1 MQVTEHMS
9 SIHLQQ
15 LAIHRNIKNIHR
27 NTLDICVRFKPIPT
41 ENMQLLSVIKSRKLT
56 PEQLFMVSVLA
67 VNGGNYL
74 YNLILGRVLGP
85 TQFADAAV
93 LITFLL
99 VLSFMAMT
107 FQLVTAKFSVL
118 FENAVFTNFIAKVYK
133 QAFTVGVILGLLIIA
148 FSSQL
153 KALFN
158 TSSSTMF
165 VIFGCGVPLYFLMS
179 VNRGAFQGKKAYKS
193 LSITYQGEML
203 SRLIITLGLIFLFN
217 IQSSAV
223 IAIGIVLSFVFG
235 MFPFKMKDLTLKKT
249 KPLSLDYSKQIKNFF
264 LLTAF
269 YELTQIIINN
279 SDILL
284 VKHYFESYEAGL
296 YASLALIGRIV
307 YFIAWMFVM
316 LLLPA
321 VVELKKEG
329 KETASV
335 LFKYVGYI
343 AVISI
348 VIVLTC
354 LSFPELIIKILFG
367 EQYIAMAPLL
377 WKYAIATSMFAISNI
392 FAYYYLSLDKY
403 VPVII
408 SGVFGMLQMLLVI
421 FFHESLEQVVHMQI
435 IAMTLLLI
443 IQLVFFKFE
452 IRTQKKALSKD

>member
-1 MQVTEHMS
+1 
-9 SIHLQQ
+9 
-15 LAIHRNIKNIHR
+15 
-27 NTLDICVRFKPIPT
+27 
-41 ENMQLLSVIKSRKLT
+41 MQLLTVIKSRKLT

-74 YNLILGRVLGP
+74 YNLILGRLLGP
-85 TQFADAAV
+85 TAFADAAV

-99 VLSFMAMT
+99 VLSFVAMT

-118 FENAVFTNFIAKVYK
+118 FENELFKNFITRVYQ
-133 QAFTVGVILGLLIIA
+133 QAFVVGIGLGILIIA
-148 FSSQL
+148 CASQL
-153 KALFN
+153 QALFN
-158 TSSSTMF
+158 TSSSAMF
-165 VIFGCGVPLYFLMS
+165 IIFGCGVPLYFLMS
-179 VNRGAFQGKKAYKS
+179 VNRGAFQGKKAFKS
-193 LSITYQGEML
+193 LSITYQAEML
-203 SRLIITLGLIFLFN
+203 SRLVITLGLILLLD

-223 IAIGIVLSFVFG
+223 IAIGILLSFVFG
-235 MFPFKMKDLTLKKT
+235 LFPFKMKQISFKK
-249 KPLSLDYSKQIKNFF
+249 PAALDAKYSKQIKNFF

-343 AVISI
+343 GAISMLI
-348 VIVLTC
+348 VFTC
-354 LSFPELIIKILFG
+354 LVFPEIIINILFG

-408 SGVFGMLQMLLVI
+408 SGVFGMLQMVLVI
-421 FFHESLEQVVHMQI
+421 FFHNS
-435 IAMTLLLI
+435 
-443 IQLVFFKFE
+443 
-452 IRTQKKALSKD
+452 

>member
-1 MQVTEHMS
+1 MQV
-9 SIHLQQ
+9 
-15 LAIHRNIKNIHR
+15 LAA
-27 NTLDICVRFKPIPT
+27 L
-41 ENMQLLSVIKSRKLT
+41 KSRKLT

-67 VNGGNYL
+67 VNAGNYL
-74 YNLILGRVLGP
+74 YNLILGRMLGP
-85 TQFADAAV
+85 AQFADAAV

-99 VLSFMAMT
+99 VLSFIAMT

-118 FENAVFTNFIAKVYK
+118 FEAHIFKSFISRVYK
-133 QAFTVGVILGLLIIA
+133 HALVIGIGLGTLIVGFASEL
-148 FSSQL
+148 Q
-153 KALFN
+153 ALFN
-158 TSSSTMF
+158 TSSSNMF

-179 VNRGAFQGKKAYKS
+179 VNRGTFQGKKAYKP

-203 SRLIITLGLIFLFN
+203 SRLFVTLGIILVFGIK
-217 IQSSAV
+217 SSWV
-223 IAIGIVLSFVFG
+223 IAIGILLSFIFG
-235 MFPFKMKDLTLKKT
+235 LFPFKTKDISFKASTV
-249 KPLSLDYSKQIKNFF
+249 LDSKYSKQIKRFF

-284 VKHYFESYEAGL
+284 VKHYFEAHEAGL

-321 VVELKKEG
+321 VVELQKEG

-343 AVISI
+343 AAISAL
-348 VIVLTC
+348 IVLVC
-354 LSFPELIIKILFG
+354 LSCPELIIKLLFG
-367 EQYIAMAPLL
+367 EAYISMAPLL

-408 SGVFGMLQMLLVI
+408 SGVFGILQVVLVMFFHDSLSEVVQMQIVAMALLLVI
-421 FFHESLEQVVHMQI
+421 QLGFFKGESLF
-435 IAMTLLLI
+435 LKRLNL
-443 IQLVFFKFE
+443 K
-452 IRTQKKALSKD
+452 

>member
-1 MQVTEHMS
+1 
-9 SIHLQQ
+9 
-15 LAIHRNIKNIHR
+15 
-27 NTLDICVRFKPIPT
+27 
-41 ENMQLLSVIKSRKLT
+41 MQLLTAIKTKRLT
-56 PEQLFMVSVLA
+56 PEQLFMLSVLA

-74 YNLILGRVLGP
+74 YNLILGRMLGP
-85 TQFADAAV
+85 SQFADAAV

-99 VLSFMAMT
+99 VLSFIAMT

-118 FENAVFTNFIAKVYK
+118 FENETFKNFIAKVYK
-133 QAFTVGVILGLLIIA
+133 QAFIAGVLLGAVIIA
-148 FSSQL
+148 CASQL
-153 KALFN
+153 QALFN
-158 TSSSTMF
+158 TSSSAMF

-179 VNRGAFQGKKAYKS
+179 VNRGSYQGKKAYKS
-193 LSITYQGEML
+193 LSFTYQGEML
-203 SRLIITLGLIFLFN
+203 SRLVTTIGLILLFN

-223 IAIGIVLSFVFG
+223 IAIGIVISFVFG
-235 MFPFKMKDLTLKKT
+235 LFPFKMRHISIKKLI
-249 KPLSLDYSKQIKNFF
+249 PLESQYTKQIKNFF

-321 VVELKKEG
+321 VVQLKKEG

-343 AVISI
+343 ALISAVI
-348 VIVLTC
+348 VITC
-354 LSFPELIIKILFG
+354 LVFPKLIIQLLFG

-403 VPVII
+403 VPVVI
-408 SGVFGMLQMLLVI
+408 SGVFGMLQMLLVV
-421 FFHESLEQVVHMQI
+421 FYHESLDQVVHMQI
-435 IAMTLLLI
+435 IAMALLLVIQVLFFKSETLL
-443 IQLVFFKFE
+443 
-452 IRTQKKALSKD
+452 KKKS

>member
-1 MQVTEHMS
+1 
-9 SIHLQQ
+9 
-15 LAIHRNIKNIHR
+15 
-27 NTLDICVRFKPIPT
+27 
-41 ENMQLLSVIKSRKLT
+41 MQLLSVIQSKKVS
-56 PEQLFMVSVLA
+56 PEQLFMVSVFA

-74 YNLILGRVLGP
+74 YNLVLGRLLGP
-85 TQFADAAV
+85 AQFADAAV

-99 VLSFMAMT
+99 VLSFIAMT
-107 FQLVTAKFSVL
+107 YQLVTAKFSVL
-118 FENAVFTNFIAKVYK
+118 LDNSVFRNFITIVYK
-133 QAFTVGVILGLLIIA
+133 QAFIVGVVLGLLIIVFA
-148 FSSQL
+148 EQL
-153 KALFN
+153 MALFN

-165 VIFGCGVPLYFLMS
+165 MIFGCGVPLYFLMS

-193 LSITYQGEML
+193 LSITYQAEML
-203 SRLIITLGLIFLFN
+203 SRLLITIGLILVFN

-223 IAIGIVLSFVFG
+223 IAVGILLSFVFG
-235 MFPFKMKDLTLKKT
+235 LFPFKAKQLNFKKT
-249 KPLSLDYSKQIKNFF
+249 VALESKYSKQIKNFF

-284 VKHYFESYEAGL
+284 VKHYFDPYEAGL

-348 VIVLTC
+348 VIVITC
-354 LSFPELIIKILFG
+354 VSFPELIINLLFG
-367 EQYIAMAPLL
+367 EQYVTMAPLL

-408 SGVFGMLQMLLVI
+408 SGVFGMLQMVLVI
-421 FFHESLEQVVHMQI
+421 FYHDSLEQVVHMQI
-435 IAMTLLLI
+435 VAMALLLA
-443 IQLVFFKFE
+443 IQLVFFKQQSFSE
-452 IRTQKKALSKD
+452 KRVNLK

>member
-1 MQVTEHMS
+1 
-9 SIHLQQ
+9 
-15 LAIHRNIKNIHR
+15 
-27 NTLDICVRFKPIPT
+27 
-41 ENMQLLSVIKSRKLT
+41 MQLLSVIQSKKLS

-74 YNLILGRVLGP
+74 YNLVLGRLLGP
-85 TQFADAAV
+85 AQFADAAV

-99 VLSFMAMT
+99 VLSFIAMT
-107 FQLVTAKFSVL
+107 YQLVTAKFSVL
-118 FENAVFTNFIAKVYK
+118 LDNSVFRNFITIVYK
-133 QAFTVGVILGLLIIA
+133 QAFIVGVVLGLLIIVFA
-148 FSSQL
+148 EQL
-153 KALFN
+153 MALFN

-165 VIFGCGVPLYFLMS
+165 MIFGCGVPLYFLMS

-193 LSITYQGEML
+193 LSITYQAEML
-203 SRLIITLGLIFLFN
+203 SRLLITIGLILVFN

-223 IAIGIVLSFVFG
+223 IAVGILLSFVFG
-235 MFPFKMKDLTLKKT
+235 LFPFKAKQLSFKKT
-249 KPLSLDYSKQIKNFF
+249 VALESKYSKQIKNFF

-284 VKHYFESYEAGL
+284 VKHYFDPYEAGL

-348 VIVLTC
+348 VIVVTC
-354 LSFPELIIKILFG
+354 VSFPELIINLLFG
-367 EQYIAMAPLL
+367 EQYVTMAPLL

-408 SGVFGMLQMLLVI
+408 SGVFGMLQMVLVI
-421 FFHESLEQVVHMQI
+421 FYHDSLEQVVHMQI
-435 IAMTLLLI
+435 VAMALLLA
-443 IQLVFFKFE
+443 IQLVFFKQQSFSE
-452 IRTQKKALSKD
+452 KRVNLK